1 MNEKKQRVAHLNS
14 TVCYLK
20 NENKVLM
27 IKFTKK
33 WGQVYA
39 PPGGKFE
46 TGESP
51 LDCILR
57 EYYEET
63 GLKLINPKLQGMSY
77 WRDEKEGIIFIYV
90 AEEFE
95 GDLKEI
101 SEEGC
106 IEWIDIKDL
115 SNLKQFSQNEK
126 FTPYLFKE
134 ELFEGKFLLYEKC
147 NVLEY
152 EIRTI

>member
-1 MNEKKQRVAHLNS
+1 MENKKQRVAHLNS

-20 NENKVLM
+20 RGNKVLM
-27 IKFTKK
+27 LKFTKK

-46 TGESP
+46 IGESP

-77 WRDEKEGIIFIYV
+77 WKDNAEGIIFIYV

-95 GDLKEI
+95 GNLNFK

-106 IEWIDIKDL
+106 IEWINIEDL
-115 SNLKQFSQNEK
+115 SNLKQFLQNEK
-126 FTPYLFKE
+126 FTPYLFKK
-134 ELFEGKFLLYEKC
+134 ELFEGKFLLDEKC

-152 EIRTI
+152 EIRTM